1 MKRKYEL
8 TLVLE
13 PELSKQEKEKLLETI
28 KKYLGKARVSEE
40 KDWGVKDLAY
50 PIKKQKRGFFYW
62 LNFETDSQD
71 LPEIAK
77 KIKLEEKILRYLLV
91 VCEGGK

>member
-13 PELSKQEKEKLLETI
+13 PELSKQEKEKLLEAI
-28 KKYLGKARVSEE
+28 KKYLSKAKVSEE
-40 KDWGVKDLAY
+40 KDWGIKDLAY
-50 PIKKQKRGFFYW
+50 PIKKQKKGIFYW
-62 LNFETDSQD
+62 LSFAIDSQD
-71 LPEIAK
+71 LPEITK

-91 VCEGGK
+91 CEGGK